1 MTRYPLI
8 LAALAGGLSLA
19 PALPATA
26 QPEPI
31 CIYPYDGGWCTPTTQ
46 DIRDAVPVRVT
57 ELCVYPYDGGWC
69 VPWVE
74 VGS

>member
-1 MTRYPLI
+1 VP
-8 LAALAGGLSLA
+8 AA
-19 PALPATA
+19 A

-31 CIYPYDGGWCTPTTQ
+31 CVYPYDGGWCTPDPSDTVT
-46 DIRDAVPVRVT
+46 VT

-74 VGS
+74 VHP